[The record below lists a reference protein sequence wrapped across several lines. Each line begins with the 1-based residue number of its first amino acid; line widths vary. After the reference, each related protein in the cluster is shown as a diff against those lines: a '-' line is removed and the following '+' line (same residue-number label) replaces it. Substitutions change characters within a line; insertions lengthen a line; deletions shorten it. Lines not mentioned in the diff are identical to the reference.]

1 MKKKKKKQFRQ
12 IVGKYQI
19 IEIGILKFFVKKN
32 PVKLK
37 VISNSQNRN
46 LEKNSLIELKSQIS
60 EIRIKK
66 TFCQKKKKEKKRKN
80 RQIEVP
86 VNSHG
91 LFGIFG

>member
-1 MKKKKKKQFRQ
+1 MEILHSRNWNIEKKKKQFRQ

-19 IEIGILKFFVKKN
+19 IEIGILKFFGKKK

-66 TFCQKKKKEKKRKN
+66 TFCQKKKKKRKEK
-80 RQIEVP
+80 IVK
-86 VNSHG
+86 
-91 LFGIFG
+91 LKYL